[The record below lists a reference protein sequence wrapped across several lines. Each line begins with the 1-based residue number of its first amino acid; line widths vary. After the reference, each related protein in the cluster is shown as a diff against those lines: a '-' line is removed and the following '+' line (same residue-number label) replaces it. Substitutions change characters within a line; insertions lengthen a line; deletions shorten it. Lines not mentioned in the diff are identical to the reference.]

1 MKNHF
6 IKTFSTSFTFEAKQN
21 PPEKNFTSW
30 LPYIATIGHSCP
42 GNFKHTLYSK
52 SLEILHI
59 TLWDKTLIFAK
70 IHIFNFVKNL
80 GSVTSIF
87 RRWRGDAETCTIREW
102 SVTAEFWNGSQ
113 ISGKYGWFSHRV
125 GSQYASFER
134 VLAFTCVLNIRRV
147 CIESQEEKGR
157 KSFYGW

>member
-1 MKNHF
+1 MMGVFFRKKFKLLSKWTKRFYTFFDFALKSIQWQNECITYVSYPKTPFNKLKKHF

-30 LPYIATIGHSCP
+30 LPYIAAIGHSCP

-87 RRWRGDAETCTIREW
+87 RR
-102 SVTAEFWNGSQ
+102 
-113 ISGKYGWFSHRV
+113 
-125 GSQYASFER
+125 
-134 VLAFTCVLNIRRV
+134 
-147 CIESQEEKGR
+147 
-157 KSFYGW
+157 

>member
-1 MKNHF
+1 MKKHF

-59 TLWDKTLIFAK
+59 TLWDKMLIFAK
-70 IHIFNFVKNL
+70 IHIFNFVNNS
-80 GSVTSIF
+80 GSVRF
-87 RRWRGDAETCTIREW
+87 WRWRGDADTCTIREENCRSLKW
-102 SVTAEFWNGSQ
+102 VSNYWKIMDDLVIECT
-113 ISGKYGWFSHRV
+113 
-125 GSQYASFER
+125 
-134 VLAFTCVLNIRRV
+134 LALKEYWLSLVSWILGEYV
-147 CIESQEEKGR
+147 
-157 KSFYGW
+157 